1 MSASL
6 TLTPRVSRRLKELA
20 TLDVETGA
28 VLLASAIIA
37 EDGSIR
43 LLGTSLID
51 VPETAYEFRGPFGLQ
66 ILSQGYVPALGEAE
80 KLCAVPIWLHTHPGN
95 GSDTA
100 MSRHDRVVNSQLSDL
115 FRLRADSEFYGAL
128 VIGHRNGAL
137 TFTGHIDDGITVQT
151 IDQLVTPGDRIEV
164 ARNDDFADG
173 EGHDELF
180 DRNVRA
186 FGGGVQ
192 SAISHLRFAVVGC
205 GGTGS
210 AVAEQLVRLGAR
222 KIDLYD
228 PDKLSLSNV
237 TRVYGSTPDQVGD
250 LKVDVAKTHLLAIA
264 TDAQINTHASV
275 ITDPHIAQSLASADV
290 VFGCTDDN
298 AGRLVLSRLPTY
310 ALSVL
315 IDCGVLLSSDSNGT
329 LTGIDGRV
337 TVVLPED
344 ACLLCRGRIDLRRA
358 AAERMTPEEHAA
370 RLREGYAPALAG
382 VEPAVVTYTT
392 AVAAI
397 AVSEL
402 IERLVHYGP
411 EPVPSEVLL
420 RLHEREL
427 STNRAV
433 PKQQHYCDPAAGKI
447 GLINATPF
455 LELTW

>member
-1 MSASL
+1 MSVSL
-6 TLTPRVSRRLKELA
+6 TLAPLIARRLKDLA
-20 TLDVETGA
+20 SLEVETGA
-28 VLLASAIIA
+28 VLLASAVTA
-37 EDGSIR
+37 VDGSIR
-43 LLGTSLID
+43 LLGTSLLE
-51 VPETAYEFRGPFGLQ
+51 VPNDAYEHRGPFGLR
-66 ILSQGYVPALGEAE
+66 ILSHGYVPALAEAE
-80 KLCAVPIWLHTHPGN
+80 KLGAVPIWLHTHPGA
-95 GSDTA
+95 GSDTT
-100 MSRHDRVVNSQLSDL
+100 MSRHDHVVNSQLSDL
-115 FRLRADSEFYGAL
+115 FRLRADSPFYGAV
-128 VIGHRNGAL
+128 VIGTKHNELA
-137 TFTGHIDDGITVQT
+137 FTGHLDDGESLQL
-151 IDQLVTPGDRIEV
+151 IDQLVLPENRMMV
-164 ARNDDFADG
+164 ARNSDAPEG
-173 EGHDELF
+173 EGNDELF

-228 PDKLSLSNV
+228 PDELSLSNV
-237 TRVYGSTPDQVGD
+237 TRVYGSTPHQVGD
-250 LKVDVAKTHLLAIA
+250 LKVEVAKAHLAAIA
-264 TDAQINTHASV
+264 PDAQINTFPSV
-275 ITDPHIAQSLASADV
+275 ITDPLVAHHLASADV

-310 ALSVL
+310 ALSIL
-315 IDCGVLLSSDSNGT
+315 IDCGVLLSSDSTGT
-329 LTGIDGRV
+329 LIGIDGRV
-337 TVVLPED
+337 TVVVPEN
-344 ACLLCRGRIDLRRA
+344 ACLLCRGRIDVLRA

-411 EPVPSEVLL
+411 DPVPSEVLL

-427 STNRAV
+427 STNGAE
-433 PKQQHYCDPAAGKI
+433 PKQQHYCDPAAGKV
-447 GLINATPF
+447 GLVNATPF